1 MGESGAQGSEWGP
14 AAERVSPL
22 LAVAA
27 VFQELLI
34 VHIPT
39 LCTDWSL
46 ENFWRKKNI
55 YMFVWNRHADNN
67 IFGEAQKLLTSTGS
81 LLLFAAG
88 LINFILFILGE
99 YKDGNDD
106 DDDDGQINTENKI
119 ITIVSQRLIC
129 IRVFVSTLLTRL
141 SIVQVQQLAN
151 AIYLHKGCYCKCL
164 PIFIYFLIF
173 LRMCSLSIFVLKNK
187 K

>member
-1 MGESGAQGSEWGP
+1 MGESGARGSEWGP

-46 ENFWRKKNI
+46 EKSLEKKKSV
-55 YMFVWNRHADNN
+55 YMFVWHRHDGNN

-81 LLLFAAG
+81 LLLFATG

-99 YKDGNDD
+99 YKDGND

-129 IRVFVSTLLTRL
+129 CRVFVSTLLTRL
-141 SIVQVQQLAN
+141 SSAN
-151 AIYLHKGCYCKCL
+151 
-164 PIFIYFLIF
+164 PISKFNILT
-173 LRMCSLSIFVLKNK
+173 
-187 K
+187 